1 MTKRRN
7 GRYTK
12 RGQAVDPY
20 INLAANIIIDTI
32 LIATG
37 KKNGISQTE
46 AACWLRS
53 EQCQRW
59 AGVIGV
65 DIRATLSHK
74 NSLVR
79 LEIME

>member
-12 RGQAVDPY
+12 RGQAIDPY
-20 INLAANIIIDTI
+20 VNLAADIIIDAI
-32 LIATG
+32 LISTG
-37 KKNGISQTE
+37 KKNGTSQTE
-46 AACWLRS
+46 AARWLRS

-65 DIRATLSHK
+65 DIKAALNHK
-74 NSLVR
+74 NSLMR
-79 LEIME
+79 F